1 MEKKKKKAHQFSF
14 KKEGED
20 LFDDNSKTTN
30 KSQGRPKKNIE
41 KRFTKQYT
49 LQLRDSDDQ
58 RLKEAYSKEGA
69 NVW

>member
-1 MEKKKKKAHQFSF
+1 
-14 KKEGED
+14 